1 MERIMEDLIYDF
13 HFFLIFISILMVVSY
28 TYTAFDFH
36 EKVYNIAHSYR
47 QLWIFGSA
55 LAMGAGIWI
64 LQYLVLLGIST
75 AVSSFYTPWFVII
88 TLVIPV
94 VGSLLSFNIISS
106 KRQLKQLVVASFSLT
121 IVLVFLQL
129 LTSVYLLEEIYRLKD
144 WWKIVIPG
152 LIAFISTICSF
163 WLVYGVSNE
172 KRNSWGKLSGAIVF
186 GLGTLALHYFTMVS
200 SASNSNFKVESYS
213 ENTVLQYLVLIGI
226 FIISVLILISVI
238 RGQKLEEQASQ
249 LQESE
254 RKYHSLVENSP
265 DGIMVLDISGQI
277 LNMNPALEKMSG
289 YLSNSTSN
297 KTSFQFVDQRYLKQ
311 TLNCFE
317 RTKEGIPQKCES
329 AIVHREGHS
338 VHVKLISIPHIVHGK
353 VQGVIVIVEDITEF
367 KETEALLRR
376 SEKLTA
382 VGELAAGVAHEI
394 RNPLTSLK
402 GFATL
407 VYSSSEDDK
416 SKEFLQ
422 IMLSEID
429 RINFIVSEFMLLA
442 KPQEK
447 EFGESDLISLLQH
460 VVALLKS
467 QAILKNIVIRT
478 QYECDHFPI
487 LGEENQLKQVFVN
500 VVKNAIEAMPNGGTI
515 FVKVKENEKKEAVIT
530 IVDQGVGIPEHQLPR
545 IGEPF
550 YTLKENGTG
559 LGLMVSFSIIDNH
572 NGRMRL
578 TSVEGEGTTVEVIL
592 PVYEN
597 KLVNV

>member
-1 MERIMEDLIYDF
+1 MEDLIYEF
-13 HFFLIFISILMVVSY
+13 HFFLILISILMVVSY
-28 TYTAFDFH
+28 TYTAFGFH
-36 EKVYNIAHSYR
+36 EKAMNMAHSSR
-47 QLWIFGSA
+47 KLWIFGSA
-55 LAMGAGIWI
+55 LGMGAGIWI

-75 AVSSFYTPWFVII
+75 AVSSLYTPWFVVIS
-88 TLVIPV
+88 LVIPV
-94 VGSLLSFNIISS
+94 VGSFLSFNILSS
-106 KRQLKQLVVASFSLT
+106 KGQLKRLAMASFSLT
-121 IVLVFLQL
+121 IALVFLQV
-129 LTSVYLLEEIYRLKD
+129 LTSMFLLEEVYRLTD
-144 WWKIVIPG
+144 WWRIVIPG
-152 LIAFISTICSF
+152 LIAFISTICSL
-163 WLVYGVSNE
+163 WLVYGASHE

-186 GLGTLALHYFTMVS
+186 GLGTLALHYFTMIS
-200 SASNSNFKVESYS
+200 SASASNFNVESYS
-213 ENTVLQYLVLIGI
+213 ESTVLQYLVLVVI
-226 FIISVLILISVI
+226 FIISVLILISVM
-238 RGQKLEEQASQ
+238 RGQKLEAQATQ

-254 RKYHSLVENSP
+254 RKYHSLVENCP
-265 DGIMVLDISGQI
+265 DGIMVLDMSGQI

-289 YLSNSTSN
+289 YSSNSTSKN
-297 KTSFQFVDQRYLKQ
+297 TSFQFVDQRYLKQ

-317 RTKEGIPQKCES
+317 RTKKGIPQKCES

-338 VHVKLISIPHIVHGK
+338 VHVKLISIPHMIDGK

-500 VVKNAIEAMPNGGTI
+500 VVKNAIEAMPDGGTI

-530 IVDQGVGIPEHQLPR
+530 IADQGVGIPEHQLPR

-592 PVYEN
+592 PVYEK
-597 KLVNV
+597 KLVNA